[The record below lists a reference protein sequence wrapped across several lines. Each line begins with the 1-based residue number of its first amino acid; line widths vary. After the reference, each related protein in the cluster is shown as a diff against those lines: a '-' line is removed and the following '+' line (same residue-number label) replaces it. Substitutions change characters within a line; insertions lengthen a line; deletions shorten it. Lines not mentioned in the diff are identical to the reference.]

1 MAGAGTL
8 NAQRSTLN
16 AQGGMPAVPMEFRR
30 EVAGLDPA
38 NNPIVRRFAGG
49 GMAPTTAPAVPQDQ
63 TPRLFVDSD
72 GRARAGFNMGGEAG
86 LVPADR
92 SGVPIGMEMVPV
104 TGLSQGSMEI
114 GIPQG
119 TGRRFA
125 LAPEA
130 GPATPESYARAV
142 NAVGGYQAPP
152 MNAREAA
159 LQGDRDLTRTN
170 RWSMEGG
177 PTSAMNRR
185 SQAMR
190 SQGAALDALTRQT
203 DEQIRGAQGT
213 PQAVASGAGVASYTP
228 RADGRGPGE
237 WTETVRPERSAA
249 GSSVVRHPGTGMT
262 YDQAMRQ
269 YLRASPRKKGQFN
282 PMAAVALALAT
293 DDQQREQIRLEMDQ
307 DDPGNP
313 EALRQLE
320 PIMQWFQQNG
330 MQGAAPAAAVPAVPM
345 AGSAAPG
352 AGAAIGRPAAA
363 GGADPL
369 DEFRRK

>member
-49 GMAPTTAPAVPQDQ
+49 GMA
-63 TPRLFVDSD
+63 PRLFVDSD

-282 PMAAVALALAT
+282 QMAAVALALAT

>member
-1 MAGAGTL
+1 
-8 NAQRSTLN
+8 
-16 AQGGMPAVPMEFRR
+16 
-30 EVAGLDPA
+30 
-38 NNPIVRRFAGG
+38 
-49 GMAPTTAPAVPQDQ
+49 
-63 TPRLFVDSD
+63 
-72 GRARAGFNMGGEAG
+72 
-86 LVPADR
+86 
-92 SGVPIGMEMVPV
+92 MEMVPV

-119 TGRRFA
+119 SGRRFA

-130 GPATPESYARAV
+130 GPATPESWARTV
-142 NAVGGYQAPP
+142 NAIGGYRSAP
-152 MNAREAA
+152 MNAGEQARANDMAA
-159 LQGDRDLTRTN
+159 TRGARWDQRSGSGTN
-170 RWSMEGG
+170 R
-177 PTSAMNRR
+177 AVA
-185 SQAMR
+185 QIR
-190 SQGAALDALTRQT
+190 SQGAALDALKRQT

-213 PQAVASGAGVASYTP
+213 PQAVASAAGVASYTP

-237 WTETVRPERSAA
+237 WKETVRPERSAA

-330 MQGAAPAAAVPAVPM
+330 MQGAAPAAAVPV

-352 AGAAIGRPAAA
+352 AGTATGQPAAA
-363 GGADPL
+363 GGTDPL
-369 DEFRRK
+369 AEFRRKK